1 MANGGVGRNFAFLW
15 SGQVISQLGDSVYH
29 IALVW
34 LAIEMTAS
42 PILSSLIVSAGY
54 LPAILFSLAAGTVV
68 DTVNRRRLMI
78 FCALCQALVVAA
90 VPLVHHWG
98 RLSPALLA
106 LVSFL
111 LATGSAFFVP
121 ARDAIIP
128 HLVEGAKLHRA
139 NSLMQMSMQLAYLGG
154 PVLAGALVDFTG
166 IIGLFTVDALSFVAS
181 ALLLLLIAMPG
192 GVPLHPPAEPVP
204 VPDLPRAA
212 GGSLRDIHQGL
223 AYAWRDGRLRGLL
236 VLTALDNFFI
246 MGAALLGL
254 PIYVREVLQLGPSY
268 YALLTAVLF
277 CGMILASLVVG
288 INGQLWPKGKLI
300 VCGIALDALTFL
312 PLFFVDS
319 FPQAALAMF
328 VHGLTVP
335 LITISRATLVHQ
347 TVADRQRGRVF
358 ALINLAVVGFTALS
372 VLMVGPLCGWLG
384 VQNMFLL
391 VASSGVLFALG
402 GVAFRQLW
410 RAA

>member
-1 MANGGVGRNFAFLW
+1 
-15 SGQVISQLGDSVYH
+15 
-29 IALVW
+29 
-34 LAIEMTAS
+34 
-42 PILSSLIVSAGY
+42 
-54 LPAILFSLAAGTVV
+54 V

-246 MGAALLGL
+246 MGRGPARPAHLRARGAATG
-254 PIYVREVLQLGPSY
+254 
-268 YALLTAVLF
+268 AVLLRAADRRSF
-277 CGMILASLVVG
+277 LRHDSCQPGGGNKRPALAQ
-288 INGQLWPKGKLI
+288 GQAHRLRYCSRCP
-300 VCGIALDALTFL
+300 DL
-312 PLFFVDS
+312 PASVLRRLL
-319 FPQAALAMF
+319 PQAALAMF
-328 VHGLTVP
+328 VHG
-335 LITISRATLVHQ
+335 
-347 TVADRQRGRVF
+347 ADRAAHYHQPGHAGASDGGRSAAGAGVCTDKSGGGGLHR
-358 ALINLAVVGFTALS
+358 AERL
-372 VLMVGPLCGWLG
+372 LMVGPLCGWLG